1 MIEHTQLLRV
11 KKLKGGGIVATAAR
25 HNLREIQAERGADS
39 HIDPTRT
46 HLNIVLRG
54 AVNAAD
60 VASLAVQLMEQA
72 KAKRRKDEV
81 LGLEVLISL
90 RPASGIEERA
100 FFEAA
105 VNWTDSFF
113 EIPILSAIIHN
124 DEAAPHCHIIMLP
137 LFDGRLIGSKLVGS
151 RARLVAMQADFF
163 EKVGQPYGLTRQVP
177 QKRFSSVAR
186 AKAAASVIEYLANN
200 TKSLKE
206 PTICDALRDALT
218 DNPMPVMAAL
228 GLEMPESEKPK
239 VRTFSGI
246 MTKRFKPEKP
256 IGFKPVEN
264 VNPIGFAVTNDV
276 EKEQSLS
283 CVGFVNYPLTLEPP
297 KASLEGDC
305 QNEYIRER
313 DAELTADYWDRERG
327 EHIKPQTNIK
337 PKSVELERMKGVIQA
352 IRR

>member
-11 KKLKGGGIVATAAR
+11 KKLKGGGIIATAAR

-46 HLNIVLRG
+46 HFNIVLRG
-54 AVNAAD
+54 AVNASD
-60 VASLAVQLMEQA
+60 VASAAVQLMEQA

-90 RPASGIEERA
+90 RPASGIDEKG

-105 VNWTDSFF
+105 VNWADNFF
-113 EIPILSAIIHN
+113 EIPILSAVIHN
-124 DEAAPHCHIIMLP
+124 DEDAPHCHIIMLP

-163 EKVGQPYGLTRQVP
+163 EKVGQPYGLTRPVP

-186 AKAAASVIEYLANN
+186 AKAAASVVEYLAKNP
-200 TKSLKE
+200 KSLNE

-218 DNPMPVMAAL
+218 DNPMPVMVAL
-228 GLEMPESEKPK
+228 GLDMPESEKPK
-239 VRTFSGI
+239 AKTFSGI

-256 IGFKPVEN
+256 IGFKRVEN
-264 VNPIGFAVTNDV
+264 VNPIGFDV
-276 EKEQSLS
+276 VSDAEKEQSLS
-283 CVGFVNYPLTLEPP
+283 CVGFVNYSLTVEPP
-297 KASLEGDC
+297 KASLEDDRIK
-305 QNEYIRER
+305 EYSRER
-313 DAELTADYWDRERG
+313 DAELTADYWDSERG
-327 EHIKPQTNIK
+327 EHIKPQTHIK